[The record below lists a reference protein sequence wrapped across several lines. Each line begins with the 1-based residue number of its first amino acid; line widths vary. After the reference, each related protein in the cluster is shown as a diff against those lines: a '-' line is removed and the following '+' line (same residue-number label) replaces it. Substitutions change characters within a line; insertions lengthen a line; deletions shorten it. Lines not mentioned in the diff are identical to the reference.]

1 MVLAL
6 LAACGP
12 GGDVPPPTGGVGP
25 GLSVVGVVQGQALTG
40 SLAVAAL
47 GVGGP
52 ALGVSFELA
61 GTVAAPDERGIAILN
76 TRAVSDGPAALR
88 VSATVAGRQVVERLD
103 VVIANGLPSAATLGP
118 AGGALR
124 SGAGSVVLVPP
135 GALGGPVPVSVR
147 DSSQQEILDEF
158 GIDYPALGVTFLG
171 AVGVENGA
179 ERFRAPVGLD
189 MAGWAQAMQPGQE
202 AVMFAVLPDA
212 SGNGVGELTFAAN
225 AMPTPDGSVVSLPTV
240 RSEVY
245 GRSTGGGVTPLQS
258 FTARPGEIVAL
269 QGRGFN
275 PPGISSN
282 VARFASGPDL
292 LVVPFV
298 LDDAPFG
305 PLMEVRWAVPALG
318 AGSHGVTL
326 HNLTT
331 GYATEPFELGVG
343 ALASGSAASFG
354 ALVGQVR
361 LAVEALTVG
370 RPDLAAAAVAGLA
383 TLEASSS
390 ATAWG
395 MAAASG
401 LASAAHRTALEA
413 MAAGERTAAQRAL
426 VLDHALLLDAV
437 AHSVPSVGAAAADL
451 ATLLVA
457 LFPAVPVEGS
467 GVAPLQSGD
476 ESCTRA
482 SNTSWDLILGQTP
495 FGMGSAALSGCGAG
509 STLGSDG
516 PVDVGSLQLGDAD
529 GRLGTLGPVA
539 AFVAVFR
546 QGTSERLTPFT
557 AVTDAAGYFYLPFV
571 PPGEPFTVRAVDPA
585 TGAIATAD
593 GVSAGLNVLTPVQLV
608 FGAPQGMG
616 DLSAAFTVTPL
627 AAPGSFRFDNA
638 PFNDPQPSM
647 DYRYLWDV
655 GTGRAP
661 IVTDGASLEF
671 TFLRGGAYTVTLSVL
686 EPATLDAASSQR
698 SIDVVL
704 PYPYAAGPPT
714 RISRSPFGGPS
725 YAISGDGR
733 YVAFPSSEA
742 DLVPGDTNGRSDIF
756 LYDRTTGSIERVSL
770 DADGGEV
777 GGFDFQ
783 EPAISADGR
792 YVAYTQRFSFF
803 DVPADQVV
811 VRDRVTNVLQ
821 TFLPQGGLQG
831 VTQPV
836 LSADGRTLVFQSTQS
851 SSRFSDA
858 VLHAADLDTGA
869 LTSVSEGF
877 VPARAAGSPSVS
889 ADGRR
894 VAFAALDVDG
904 SGVRSG
910 DGIFVRDLDAGV
922 TVRASESAAG
932 IAAVQGHRSPR
943 ISADGRLVAFDST
956 ATDLVAGDLN
966 GASDVFLKDL
976 VTGQVEVLSS
986 NAAGVQAGEDS
997 YGASMSGDGRWVAF
1011 GSYAFDFFPLD
1022 GVSCVIQCDPAFST
1036 RGFSFVKDRATGWV
1050 ALVTIGSGDE
1060 LPNEGDQTDPRI
1072 SADGR
1077 YVVFRSRS
1085 TNLVPESTEIEF
1097 VTYWVENPLWR
1108 PVDE

>member
-245 GRSTGGGVTPLQS
+245 GRNSGGDVAPLQS
-258 FTARPGEIVAL
+258 LTARPGEIVTL

-275 PPGISSN
+275 PAGIASN

-292 LVVPFV
+292 LVAPSV
-298 LDDAPFG
+298 LDDAAFG

-318 AGSHGVTL
+318 SGTHGVTL

-331 GYATEPFELGVG
+331 GYATEPFDLGVG

-370 RPDLAAAAVAGLA
+370 RPDLAAAAVAW
-383 TLEASSS
+383 LEALEVSSS

-395 MAAASG
+395 MAAGSG
-401 LASAAHRTALEA
+401 LVSASHRAALDAMTA
-413 MAAGERTAAQRAL
+413 AAVTTAQRAL

-437 AHSVPSVGAAAADL
+437 AHSVPSIGAAAADL

-457 LFPAVPVEGS
+457 LLPPGSVTGS
-467 GVAPLQSGD
+467 GVAALQSGD
-476 ESCTRA
+476 GSCVGSSPTA
-482 SNTSWDLILGQTP
+482 WDFFIGQTP
-495 FGMGSAALSGCGAG
+495 TGMGSAGGSACSGG
-509 STLGSDG
+509 SGITDR
-516 PVDVGSLQLGDAD
+516 PVGTQALQLGEGQ
-529 GRLGTLGPVA
+529 GRLGRLGPVRG

-546 QGTSERLTPFT
+546 QGTFERLSPFT
-557 AVTDAAGYFYLPFV
+557 SVTDAAGYFYLPFV
-571 PPGEPFTVRAVDPA
+571 PPNEPFTVRAVDPA
-585 TGAIATAD
+585 TGAVAEAD
-593 GVSAGLNVLTPVQLV
+593 GMSAGLNVLTPVQLV
-608 FGAPQGMG
+608 FGAPRAGG
-616 DLSAAFTVTPL
+616 LSAAFTVTPWTP
-627 AAPGSFRFDNA
+627 PGTFRFDNA
-638 PFNDPQPSM
+638 PFNDPQQAIAV
-647 DYRYLWDV
+647 RAWDV
-655 GTGRAP
+655 GTGLPP

-671 TFLRGGAYTVTLSVL
+671 TFLRGGEYTVSLSI
-686 EPATLDAASSQR
+686 LDASSQEAASSQR
-698 SIDVVL
+698 AVDVVL
-704 PYPYAAGPPT
+704 ADPYVAGRPT
-714 RISRSPFGGPS
+714 RIVESSFGGPS

-733 YVAFPSSEA
+733 YIAFHSSA
-742 DLVPGDTNGRSDIF
+742 PDLVPSDTNGRSDVF
-756 LYDRTTGSIERVSL
+756 LYDRTTGAIERVSL

-777 GGFDFQ
+777 DGFDFQ

-792 YVAYTQRFSFF
+792 YVAYTQRLSILGLG
-803 DVPADQVV
+803 DQVV
-811 VRDRVTNVLQ
+811 VRDRSTGALQ
-821 TFLPQGGLQG
+821 TFLPQGGLPS
-831 VTQPV
+831 VRQPA

-851 SSRFSDA
+851 GGSLPDSL
-858 VLHAADLDTGA
+858 LHAADLDTGA
-869 LTSVSEGF
+869 LTWVSEGF
-877 VPARAAGSPSVS
+877 VPGRAAGSPSVS

-894 VAFAALDVDG
+894 VAFAALDLDG
-904 SGVRSG
+904 SGQRTG
-910 DGIFVRDLDAGV
+910 DGIFVRDLDTGV

-932 IAAVQGHRSPR
+932 VASVAGHRRPA
-943 ISADGRLVAFDST
+943 ISADGRLVAFDSS
-956 ATDLVAGDLN
+956 ATDLVDGDLN
-966 GASDVFLKDL
+966 GEWDVFLKDL
-976 VTGQVEVLSS
+976 VTGAVELLSS
-986 NAAGVQAGEDS
+986 NAAGVQAQEDS
-997 YGASMSGDGRWVAF
+997 YGPSISGDGRWVAF
-1011 GSYAFDFFPLD
+1011 GSYAFEFFPLD
-1022 GVSCVIQCDPAFST
+1022 SVSCVTQCNPAFST

-1050 ALVTIGSGDE
+1050 ALLTIGLGDE

-1077 YVVFRSRS
+1077 TVVFRSRS